1 MRLPFELDPQ
11 IIHHIIYSQAGS
23 IGKAIIELVMNSVDA
38 GATSVALEISSEGF
52 SCKDD
57 GQGFASRDDVLR
69 YFGRFGTPHQD
80 GDATYGRFRL
90 GRGQI
95 MAHARTVWRS
105 RSWQMTV
112 DTREMGYNY
121 ELEEPGVDENG
132 CAISGEWYE
141 LLSNEERMSCIQ
153 EIRDLIRYT
162 PVIVHL
168 NGSVISRL
176 PAQEKWDAEDD
187 EAWYRLRDDGAVS
200 IHNQGVLVRHDPG
213 SLWGVGGLI
222 VSKKPLA
229 LNVSRT
235 EILRKTCPLWKKI
248 AAKFGAMAKAFS
260 DAQGDNR
267 KTEARREKTARML
280 LAGEGDMS
288 SLLHAEEVI
297 TLLPGKR
304 HIPLL
309 HFLRICNYRGV
320 SGERDTFT
328 VAPSGRDVPRGELL
342 ARMNIA
348 IVLHPITM
356 ARFGCYNEYEFI
368 DALERIRAN
377 YNAWCAEQSHVSHW
391 MGWNVGLKLID
402 FYTLSDAFVDHTQ
415 VASEKS
421 LDAETRRAWIA
432 LRWCLAQYAAMCAG
446 GRSSSTGRV
455 RGGISFSILLGVSTS
470 ADAWTDGKTYI
481 AFNADIV
488 RRLKSDALRTAS
500 LLFSLTEHE
509 VAHEGDSLDCGH
521 DEAFYQRFHDISTT
535 MAPQRQY
542 YFHIWLRKYTTSLE
556 GAGKRAAGSVWREQW
571 LEERASSGRQKN
583 GLPGLT
589 DTESIASAVSALVA
603 PEDKSLLSS
612 LNLSL
617 QNASADALVAPDWPS
632 VVAEGLRAATEG
644 KELYLEQERQLE
656 AWYQSE
662 DDIDQR
668 AVSEQQED
676 AEGEEMERMWLASNK
691 ARYLSILPG
700 ATADTLTDYIV
711 AFLAYNMDSEDEE
724 RAAWASR
731 AWEDRE
737 ADDEPEQDFE
747 QPIER
752 DIPVDWRP
760 FVRDGETRWMIERN
774 AAAAGFLCEMDYL
787 EWRKENEG

>member
-38 GATSVALEISSEGF
+38 GATSVALEINSEGF

-69 YFGRFGTPHQD
+69 YFGRFGTPHQE

-95 MAHARTVWRS
+95 MAHARTLWRS
-105 RSWQMTV
+105 RCWQMTV

-121 ELEEPGVDENG
+121 DLDETGDVENG
-132 CAISGEWYE
+132 CAISGDWYE
-141 LLSNEERMSCIQ
+141 PLNSEERMSCIQ

-162 PVIVHL
+162 PIIVRL
-168 NGSVISRL
+168 NGLIISRL

-200 IHNQGVLVRHDPG
+200 IYNQGVLVRHDPG

-248 AAKFGAMAKAFS
+248 AAHFSAMASTFS
-260 DAQGDNR
+260 AAQGEHR
-267 KTEARREKTARML
+267 KTEARREKTARTL
-280 LAGEGDMS
+280 LAGEGNMS
-288 SLLHAEEVI
+288 SLLHSEDVI

-304 HIPLL
+304 HVTLL
-309 HFLRICNYRGV
+309 HFIRMCNYRGV

-328 VAPSGRDVPRGELL
+328 IAPSGIDVPRGELL
-342 ARMNIA
+342 SRMNIA
-348 IVLHPITM
+348 IVLHPVTM
-356 ARFGCYNEYEFI
+356 TRFGCYNEYEFAE
-368 DALERIRAN
+368 ALERIRAN
-377 YNAWCAEQSHVSHW
+377 YNAWRAEQSHARHL
-391 MGWNVGLKLID
+391 MGWNSGLKLID
-402 FYTLSDAFVDHTQ
+402 FYTLSDAFVDQTQ

-432 LRWCLAQYAAMCAG
+432 LRWCLAQYAAICAG
-446 GRSSSTGRV
+446 RRSSSTGRA
-455 RGGISFSILLGVSTS
+455 RGGITFSILLGVSTS

-535 MAPQRQY
+535 MAPERQY

-589 DTESIASAVSALVA
+589 NSENLAAAVSAPVA

-617 QNASADALVAPDWPS
+617 RNASVDAQVAPDWS
-632 VVAEGLRAATEG
+632 SIVAEGLEAAKEG
-644 KELYLEQERQLE
+644 KELYLAQECQME

-662 DDIDQR
+662 DNMDQE
-668 AVSEQQED
+668 VVLEQQDD
-676 AEGEEMERMWLASNK
+676 ADGEAMEMMWLDSNK

-700 ATADTLTDYIV
+700 ATTDTLTNEIV

-731 AWEDRE
+731 AWEHRE
-737 ADDEPEQDFE
+737 SEDEPEQDFD
-747 QPIER
+747 QPLER

-760 FVRDGETRWMIERN
+760 LVRDGETRWMIERN
-774 AAAAGFLCEMDYL
+774 AAAAGFFREMDYL